1 MRTYGERPRR
11 PDTTRLAAHV
21 LIAWQGVRRRPLR
34 NVLTA
39 VSLLVGVL
47 SVVLI
52 QGAGARLN
60 DAIVRDAVLG
70 NGQKSTLLV
79 PVTERGRGD
88 LGDLRDNVTDWRDTL
103 ARVTA
108 DGAGVA
114 ATFIQ
119 DGDARVHDGE
129 GRDGSSSADGGE
141 IVPGLDLLAVDPA
154 LREIRPFPVV
164 HGQWFQLPTH
174 GPQLVINKA
183 AWRQGAWEDADV
195 WLSRDGSYDRHRARL
210 VGVVDDGGGEP
221 QGYVSLDG
229 GGLWSKAAYREDTAV
244 SVLLHSATLD
254 ANTLRARVDNYAQR
268 SGRHAELGDVR
279 RLDSIDDHAAPLDA
293 SRRIFLAVA
302 SLSLFVGCLGILN
315 VGLATLRERSEELSL
330 RRSFGATRGH
340 VIQIMIME
348 SQIVALG
355 AATVA
360 IALAYF
366 ATPFLLQQVGTQ
378 SELIST
384 GLPVSAMLAGL
395 LTSCGVAL
403 LGALAPALRASRVP
417 IATIMR

>member
-1 MRTYGERPRR
+1 MKTYGTRLRR
-11 PDTTRLAAHV
+11 PDTTRLAAHA

-34 NVLTA
+34 NTLTA
-39 VSLLVGVL
+39 LSLLVGVL

-79 PVTERGRGD
+79 PVTERGRGE

-103 ARVTA
+103 TRVTA
-108 DGAGVA
+108 DGDGVA

-119 DGDARVHDGE
+119 DGDARVHNGD
-129 GRDGSSSADGGE
+129 DSSSADGGE
-141 IVPGLDLLAVDPA
+141 IVPGLELLAVDPA
-154 LREIRPFPVV
+154 VREIRPFPVV
-164 HGQWFQLPTH
+164 HGEWFQLATH
-174 GPQLVINKA
+174 GPQLVINKP
-183 AWRQGAWEDADV
+183 AWRQGAWQDADV

-229 GGLWSKAAYREDTAV
+229 GGPWSKAAYREDTAV

-254 ANTLRARVDNYAQR
+254 ADTLRARVDNYAQN
-268 SGRHAELGDVR
+268 SGRQAELGDVR

-340 VIQIMIME
+340 VVQIMIME
-348 SQIVALG
+348 SQIVALC
-355 AATVA
+355 AATAA

-378 SELIST
+378 SELTAT

-395 LTSCGVAL
+395 FTSCGVAL

-417 IATIMR
+417 IASIMR